1 MKVIDNICKNCTLGS
16 KKYAVVAVKKDVT
29 YVLISHDLLK
39 TQKTRKQHLRVTVEL
54 YDYATELYNELS
66 RIGIIEQLSNVP
78 QLGAIRVEHK
88 LEKSRYDYVIL
99 QLYLHQLVQENLGK
113 NLKFTY
119 GSGIRLHEFGA
130 DESKLE
136 GIGAISVADIVQVLT
151 LAYNIGHF
159 YNTFVSSR
167 AVIMMANAN
176 ETFRQLLYNG
186 STDERFSQV
195 LETYLADKN
204 YLRFHLLNSLLVL
217 DKCNP
222 DLYSVKLAREIL
234 YAYINED
241 ALEQNNKLKYAFSIF
256 RSIRS
261 VAYIAYDL
269 QVAKVSFTID
279 FNDEK
284 AMILLLG
291 ELLSQYNDRRS
302 STQLIQ
308 SISKLLDDA
317 VYNENSNVLCH
328 CGIAKRMV
336 NVLKRDCDFE
346 NEDYYADY
354 FLNGNSPLNE
364 KQSLKTDYDKKQIL
378 KLTFDKKDG
387 AIAERLFSDLES
399 LQNVRVGYY
408 DRSNGDKTIV
418 LAVKKSITA
427 EKKQKAAFKV
437 LKATVAALRKVGSIK
452 DYDKRYLLST
462 KFFLYYLFDENPVNI
477 KPTMNEERCVLCT
490 KGKSKR
496 IKNLK
501 NLLETSH
508 AGEDAKHEVEFM
520 ESQLVQDYRN
530 DTSICVPASIE
541 VSKKEEPGKQLC
553 EFDGIVIH
561 PMRKSEQVVFLEAKN
576 TADRPGYGKKC
587 LRRKLS
593 KLKVSYKEEEIIVV
607 DHDAVMKYSV

>member
-1 MKVIDNICKNCTLGS
+1 M
-16 KKYAVVAVKKDVT
+16 
-29 YVLISHDLLK
+29 LISHDLLK

-279 FNDEK
+279 LNDEK

-308 SISKLLDDA
+308 NKDKICSSFSSKAFSGVIFEAMNWKWSCRYQCRGICRGEENAKFLIFELDESRILIRKNQYEQIEDRSMNLKCRLYRSKWVQSITVSDVMESGQVVENPMIGAIPSRNEVQRELDD
-317 VYNENSNVLCH
+317 
-328 CGIAKRMV
+328 
-336 NVLKRDCDFE
+336 
-346 NEDYYADY
+346 
-354 FLNGNSPLNE
+354 
-364 KQSLKTDYDKKQIL
+364 
-378 KLTFDKKDG
+378 
-387 AIAERLFSDLES
+387 
-399 LQNVRVGYY
+399 
-408 DRSNGDKTIV
+408 
-418 LAVKKSITA
+418 
-427 EKKQKAAFKV
+427 
-437 LKATVAALRKVGSIK
+437 
-452 DYDKRYLLST
+452 LLMS
-462 KFFLYYLFDENPVNI
+462 
-477 KPTMNEERCVLCT
+477 M
-490 KGKSKR
+490 
-496 IKNLK
+496 
-501 NLLETSH
+501 
-508 AGEDAKHEVEFM
+508 
-520 ESQLVQDYRN
+520 
-530 DTSICVPASIE
+530 
-541 VSKKEEPGKQLC
+541 
-553 EFDGIVIH
+553 
-561 PMRKSEQVVFLEAKN
+561 
-576 TADRPGYGKKC
+576 
-587 LRRKLS
+587 
-593 KLKVSYKEEEIIVV
+593 
-607 DHDAVMKYSV
+607 